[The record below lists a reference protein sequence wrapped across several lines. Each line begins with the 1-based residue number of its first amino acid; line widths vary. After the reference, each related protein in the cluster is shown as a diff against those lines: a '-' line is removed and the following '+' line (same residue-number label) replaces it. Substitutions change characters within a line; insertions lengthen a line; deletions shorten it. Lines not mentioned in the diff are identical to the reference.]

1 MPRSSRQNADA
12 PSHDSFLDIVAN
24 MVGILIILVMVVGVR
39 AKNAPVA
46 AIPGGDAQQTQ
57 ELEEDRAVE
66 ESLRGEALGAA
77 AEIRKLEQETLLQRR
92 SRGAM
97 AVLVSGLEDK
107 IRVRR
112 EQMNAEQQEL
122 FDLGRSVSQSRFQL
136 EELDRQRARAENT
149 QPETIVIESYP
160 TPLSKT
166 VSGREAHF
174 QLRGGRI
181 ALIPLE
187 TLVQR
192 LKQSVERQKYKLLN
206 QTELTDTVGPLG
218 GFRLRYTLDRYD
230 VSAEMAVMTGRSG
243 SYARLRRWTLIPLSS
258 RLGETVEM
266 ALAEGSEFRR
276 TVSKLR
282 PGQTA
287 ITIWVYQDSFAS
299 FRRIK
304 KELYLLGF
312 SVAARPLPQGTP
324 ISGSPEGSKSA
335 AQ

>member
-24 MVGILIILVMVVGVR
+24 MVGILIILVMVAGVR

-46 AIPGGDAQQTQ
+46 AIPGDDAQQTR
-57 ELEEDRAVE
+57 ELEKDRAIE
-66 ESLRGEALGAA
+66 ESLRGETWGAA
-77 AEIRKLEQETLLQRR
+77 AEIRKLEQETLLQGR

-97 AVLVSGLEDK
+97 AVLVSGLEAK

-122 FDLGRSVSQSRFQL
+122 FDLGRSVWESRFQL
-136 EELDRQRARAENT
+136 EELDRQRARAENR

-187 TLVQR
+187 PLVAR

-230 VSAEMAVMTGRSG
+230 VSAETAVMTGRSG

-266 ALAEGSEFRR
+266 ALGEGSEFRQAA
-276 TVSKLR
+276 SKLR

-287 ITIWVYQDSFAS
+287 ITIWVYQDSFSS

-312 SVAARPLPQGTP
+312 SVAARPLPLGTP